1 MASRVLNP
9 KQEEYPS
16 LGAKPVNPKK
26 DARNNLS
33 SSNPPQSTAKTS
45 FSRRNGQQNKGPNL
59 YGQRVNGPQ
68 QGKPNWSGYG
78 KRLNIQRERTP
89 QVKPNPMN
97 ATQTQRDENPENNDT
112 SFLQWTVSA
121 YKEILRDNC
130 HLLNVSSKFRPP
142 VIMKFDANVPLE
154 DNKDHGIIDILDEWN
169 SEYEHAQKM
178 LNICRSQL
186 RLWLM
191 KQYVIKNSDNQDVLQ
206 HYNLDF
212 KNFKTI
218 SEQRKKSF
226 INPVKWF
233 KKKTEDQSSL
243 TYAPMKFYI
252 MSIYSEEREFLKN
265 IIQKFIELVEEN
277 LKSDDGDD
285 DEIAKLNLLKFN
297 FDKSDVLKWTEF
309 YKNMKPRQ
317 NRTQST
323 SQDWPKL
330 PAECYFQNSKPP
342 DEHIMINGTLTLE
355 ESKRNEVLDMF
366 KVFKSKYNTWVDT
379 VDIEK
384 NRSKYRQSENALRI
398 WFHTRAWNAF
408 RKAIQ
413 SNLIKQEDRDDYMK
427 KNRIESGEN
436 KYLVLG
442 STMALALPT
451 ASRPSYLVSFE
462 RS

>member
-1 MASRVLNP
+1 MPSRVLNRTE
-9 KQEEYPS
+9 KEFPS
-16 LGAKPVNPKK
+16 LGTTPENPKK

-33 SSNPPQSTAKTS
+33 SSNPQQSTARTS
-45 FSRRNGQQNKGPNL
+45 FSRRNGQQNKGPTL

-68 QGKPNWSGYG
+68 QGKPYGSGYG
-78 KRLNIQRERTP
+78 NRLNIQRERTQ
-89 QVKPNPMN
+89 QVKPNPIN
-97 ATQTQRDENPENNDT
+97 TTQTQRDENPENNDT
-112 SFLQWTVSA
+112 TFLQRTVST

-142 VIMKFDANVPLE
+142 VIMKFDTNVLFGDE
-154 DNKDHGIIDILDEWN
+154 KDHGIMDILDEWN

-178 LNICRSQL
+178 LNVCRSQL

-212 KNFKTI
+212 KKFKTI
-218 SEQRKKSF
+218 SEQREKSF

-265 IIQKFIELVEEN
+265 IIQKFIELVETN
-277 LKSDDGDD
+277 LKSDDED
-285 DEIAKLNLLKFN
+285 DEEFEKLNLLKFN
-297 FDKSDVLKWTEF
+297 FDESDVLKWTEF

-323 SQDWPKL
+323 RQDWPKL

-342 DEHIMINGTLTLE
+342 DESIVINDHLTSE
-355 ESKRNEVLDMF
+355 ESKRNEVLRMF
-366 KVFKSKYNTWVDT
+366 QVFKSKYNKWFQT
-379 VDIEK
+379 VNIDE
-384 NRSKYRQSENALRI
+384 NRSKYCQSEKALRI
-398 WFHTRAWNAF
+398 WFHARAWNAF

-413 SNLIKQEDRDDYMK
+413 SNLIKQENRDEYMK
-427 KNRIESGEN
+427 KNRIEYREN

-442 STMALALPT
+442 STMALALPA

>member
-1 MASRVLNP
+1 
-9 KQEEYPS
+9 
-16 LGAKPVNPKK
+16 
-26 DARNNLS
+26 
-33 SSNPPQSTAKTS
+33 
-45 FSRRNGQQNKGPNL
+45 
-59 YGQRVNGPQ
+59 
-68 QGKPNWSGYG
+68 
-78 KRLNIQRERTP
+78 
-89 QVKPNPMN
+89 
-97 ATQTQRDENPENNDT
+97 
-112 SFLQWTVSA
+112 
-121 YKEILRDNC
+121 
-130 HLLNVSSKFRPP
+130 
-142 VIMKFDANVPLE
+142 
-154 DNKDHGIIDILDEWN
+154 
-169 SEYEHAQKM
+169 
-178 LNICRSQL
+178 
-186 RLWLM
+186 M

-218 SEQRKKSF
+218 SEQREKSF

-355 ESKRNEVLDMF
+355 ESKRNEVLRMF
-366 KVFKSKYNTWVDT
+366 QVFKSKYNTWFET
-379 VDIEK
+379 VDIYQ
-384 NRSKYRQSENALRI
+384 NRSKYRQSEKALRI
-398 WFHTRAWNAF
+398 WFHARAWNAF

-427 KNRIESGEN
+427 KNRIEPGEN

-442 STMALALPT
+442 STMALALPA